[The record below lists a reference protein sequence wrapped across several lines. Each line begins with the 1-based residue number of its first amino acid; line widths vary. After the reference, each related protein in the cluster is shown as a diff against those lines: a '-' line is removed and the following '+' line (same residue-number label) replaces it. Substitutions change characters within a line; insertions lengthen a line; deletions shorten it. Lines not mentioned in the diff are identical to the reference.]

1 METGATDVCKR
12 NEETALCNTR
22 NPSRHT
28 PNNEDEPVELCPIV
42 EAEAGQDFIAEDE
55 SQQEEKE
62 DDDGDGEVSDKGA
75 DKNAAE
81 DEAEVEASLNDDR
94 LNFTGYPDDL
104 LRRIITSEVSRAK
117 QLYEV
122 NPDQTYHRRR
132 VRIASEELQRRAKI
146 GLVIRDD

>member
-81 DEAEVEASLNDDR
+81 DEAEVEASQ
-94 LNFTGYPDDL
+94 
-104 LRRIITSEVSRAK
+104 RRSS
-117 QLYEV
+117 QLYRI
-122 NPDQTYHRRR
+122 PRRSSPSHHYIR
-132 VRIASEELQRRAKI
+132 SESSKTTL
-146 GLVIRDD
+146 